1 MKKLLAGIPFVL
13 WAVTVWAQSG
23 LVGHWTFDDPSNLT
37 AAAVGNDLVLH
48 GSQEAVAGPDSADG
62 AVRIPRGS
70 YYLLRHGLPPSYGS
84 RVNEFTLVIDV
95 KVPSLGRWY
104 CMYQTD
110 LTNTSDGDWF
120 ISPSGA
126 VGVGQ
131 TGYTEAVIKPGEW
144 YRLGIAVRNGLR
156 YDYYIDGVKMLNGSP
171 GPIDGRF
178 SLDTSVLLFADENGE
193 DNTMDVA
200 DVKLFSRALSD
211 SEMQALGGYHKFKPE
226 VGEPDTAI
234 YPYLQ
239 SPTPT
244 SIYVCWNATAGTES
258 RVEYGTTPD
267 LGETATGS
275 YHVFPDSTIW
285 HWVKLENLTPST
297 LYYYRAITDTMQS
310 EVYRFKT
317 APPYG
322 SRTGHIRFAVMGDTR
337 TDVAQFTKVV
347 AALKEKVQEL
357 YGGSLEENLNVLLH
371 VGDVVTSGGVLSQ
384 YRREFF
390 GPLSQIS
397 GNVPVMVSIGDH
409 EHDSPYYYAYMK
421 YEDFAGPE
429 GEYYYAFQYGR
440 VLFVAVHSIRH
451 TETQLQWLDHLMQR
465 AQDDTTIDWV
475 FAYTHRPGHSEVW
488 PDGNEAYTQEHIIPI
503 LKKYS
508 KADLLVYGHSHNYER
523 GQVTDGNLRLM
534 LNGGG
539 GSALDRWRMYSNQRD
554 YPEIQKS
561 FDVYCYTIFDID
573 VQNKRY
579 EARSFTLGNHDKPRD
594 NVQFDSFFRDKAN
607 ETPPARPQAISPKD
621 SQAVT
626 FPISLEASGYAG
638 EYPIL
643 SSQFQVT
650 ARRGDYSTP
659 VLDVKRDFE
668 NIYYDTGAPDYEP
681 IDRNKDV
688 DLTTL
693 TSRDPRLWLPGR
705 TYWWRVRY
713 RDRNLQWSQWSEEA
727 SFTVASGTGVKGNA
741 PGVIRPSHLYRSYPN
756 PFNPGTTIRFDL
768 ASRQPVQL
776 RIFDVHGRLVRTLVD
791 GVLAQGHHELRWD
804 GRTDAGTPLASGT
817 YLCRLRA
824 GDYTGVQKLLLIR

>member
-1 MKKLLAGIPFVL
+1 MKRFLSVLFFLLLASGL
-13 WAVTVWAQSG
+13 SAQTG
-23 LVGHWTFDDPSNLT
+23 LVGHWTFDDPKDLT
-37 AAAVGNDLVLH
+37 AAVVGPDLVLR
-48 GSQEAVAGPDSADG
+48 GTQEAVPGPDSGNG

-70 YYLLRHGLPPSYGS
+70 YYLLRHGLPPCCGS
-84 RVNEFTLVIDV
+84 RVNEFSLVIDV
-95 KVPSLGRWY
+95 KVPAVGRWY

-110 LTNTSDGDWF
+110 LTNTTDGEWF

-126 VGVGQ
+126 VGVGA
-131 TGYTEAVIKPGEW
+131 TGYTEALIKPGEW
-144 YRLGIAVRNGLR
+144 YRLGIAVKNGQR
-156 YDYYIDGVKMLNGSP
+156 YDYYVDGTKMLTGTP
-171 GPIDGRF
+171 GAIDGRF

-193 DNTMDVA
+193 DNTFDVA

-211 SEMQALGGYHKFKPE
+211 SEMKALGGYHDFKPD

-244 SIYVCWNATAGTES
+244 SIYICWNASLGTET
-258 RVEYGTTPD
+258 RVEYGTTPA
-267 LGETATGS
+267 LGQSATGS
-275 YHVFPDSTIW
+275 YHVFPDSTVW
-285 HWVKLENLTPST
+285 HWVKLEGLTPST
-297 LYYYRAITDTMQS
+297 LYYYKAITDTMVS
-310 EVYRFKT
+310 KVYRFKT

-322 SRTGHIRFAVMGDTR
+322 SKEGHIRFAVMGDTR

-347 AALKEKVQEL
+347 AALKEKVLEL
-357 YGGSLEENLNVLLH
+357 YGGTLEENLNVLLH
-371 VGDVVTSGGVLSQ
+371 VGDVVTSGSMLPQ

-429 GEYYYAFQYGR
+429 EERYYAFQYGR
-440 VLFVAVHSIRH
+440 VLFVAVHSIWH
-451 TETQLQWLDHLMQR
+451 TETQLQWLDNLMQQ
-465 AQDDTTIDWV
+465 AQNDSAIDWIFV
-475 FAYTHRPGHSEVW
+475 YTHRPGHSEVW
-488 PDGNEAYTQEHIIPI
+488 PDGNERYTQDHIIPI

-539 GSALDRWRMYSNQRD
+539 GSALDRWRMYSNQTD

-561 FDVYCYTIFDID
+561 YDVYCYTIFDID
-573 VQNKRY
+573 VANKRY

-594 NVQFDSFFRDKAN
+594 NKEFDRFFRDKAN
-607 ETPPARPQAISPKD
+607 ETPPATPEATAPRD
-621 SQAVT
+621 SQTVV
-626 FPISLEASGYAG
+626 FPIVLQASSYTG

-650 ARRGDYSTP
+650 ARKGDYTTP

-668 NIYYDTGAPDYEP
+668 DIYYDTGAPDYNP

-688 DLTTL
+688 DLTKVV
-693 TSRDPRLWLPGR
+693 SRDPRLWRVGK

-713 RDRNLQWSQWSEEA
+713 RDRNLQWSAWSEEA
-727 SFTVASGTGVKGNA
+727 SFTVGSGTRVGEGGPTTV
-741 PGVIRPSHLYRSYPN
+741 RQTHLYRSYPN
-756 PFNPGTTIRFDL
+756 PFNPSTTIRFDL
-768 ASRQPVQL
+768 ARKEQVLL
-776 RIFDVHGRLVRTLVD
+776 RIYSVDGRLVRTLVD
-791 GVLAQGHHELRWD
+791 GELAAGGHRVSWD
-804 GRTDAGTPLASGT
+804 GRTDGGLPLASGT
-817 YLCRLRA
+817 YLCRLKV
-824 GDYTGVQKLLLIR
+824 GNDSKVEKLLLIR